1 MPTLSVSLASGSPA
15 SGPGAGPPVS
25 VTWRETRL
33 AWLVLALSL
42 LVTLGA
48 WRWAENDALRER
60 QVEFLTRAA
69 EIREA
74 LRARMTGYQQI
85 LRGAAALFAAS
96 EGVTRE
102 EWRAYHRGLHIEQTY
117 PAIQALA
124 FARAFSP
131 GELPALKR
139 EMQRDGLDGFEV
151 RPPGTRPHYV
161 ANVYVEPFDG
171 LNVKAIGYDMWQD
184 AVRRRTMEQALETR
198 QPAITP
204 KVTLKVDEAS
214 SPVPAFIMYMPAF
227 DRGGRLQGFVL
238 SPFRMPALAADLL
251 TRTSPGVS
259 FAIYDGG
266 ESGDSALLHRSLRAA
281 DHRPLFSTSEIVVFA
296 GRQWTLEFA
305 SEPALESSE
314 ERRTARFALGAGMLL
329 SLSLFWLVHGITT
342 GRQRA
347 LALAREMTAEL
358 REKQR
363 FLSDL
368 IEGSS
373 ALVFVKDRDGRHI
386 LVNRKW
392 EEVTGMARQ
401 DALGKTNAE
410 LFPEEVARWFSEFDG
425 EVIASGTARE
435 MEEVLPAPGGLRHFI
450 SLKFPLKS
458 DAGEVTGVCG
468 VATEITE
475 RKHAE
480 AQLRLAASVF
490 EQANE
495 AITITDEKATIL
507 AVSRRFSA
515 ITGYRADE
523 AIGRNPRLLQS
534 GRHDAAFF
542 RAMWDALNGAGHWS
556 GEIWN
561 KRKDGT
567 IYPEWLSISAVRDEN
582 GRTTHY
588 VAVFSDLTERKAAEQ
603 AVRDSARLMRLIL
616 DTALDAVISMDREG
630 RVLEWNAQAEHMFG
644 YSRTTTI
651 GATLAEL
658 IVPPRLRQA
667 HDAGLKRFLETG
679 EGPALGRRIEVEA
692 MRADGSEFLVELA
705 IATVA
710 EEGRLFFSAFVRDI
724 SERKRH
730 EAEMRQL
737 NRDLER
743 RVAERTGE
751 LQTAVRELEAFS
763 YSVSHDLR
771 APLRAIN
778 GFSQLLEQDYAEGLD
793 ETARGYLARVRA
805 GSIKM
810 GNLIDDL
817 HELSRVSRKNMRIE
831 PVDLSLVAAEIAA
844 ELAEEDPARQVVWD
858 IAPGIA
864 AACDAGLIRSVL
876 ANLLG
881 NAWKYTG
888 KREQARIA
896 FGVEALDGEP
906 VYFVRDNG
914 AGFDMKFAGKLF
926 GAFQRLHA
934 PAEFAGSGIGLATV
948 ARIVQ
953 RHGGR
958 VWGEGKP
965 GEGAVFRFTLRAATD
980 LNPA

>member
-1 MPTLSVSLASGSPA
+1 
-15 SGPGAGPPVS
+15 
-25 VTWRETRL
+25 
-33 AWLVLALSL
+33 
-42 LVTLGA
+42 
-48 WRWAENDALRER
+48 
-60 QVEFLTRAA
+60 
-69 EIREA
+69 
-74 LRARMTGYQQI
+74 
-85 LRGAAALFAAS
+85 
-96 EGVTRE
+96 
-102 EWRAYHRGLHIEQTY
+102 
-117 PAIQALA
+117 
-124 FARAFSP
+124 
-131 GELPALKR
+131 
-139 EMQRDGLDGFEV
+139 
-151 RPPGTRPHYV
+151 
-161 ANVYVEPFDG
+161 
-171 LNVKAIGYDMWQD
+171 
-184 AVRRRTMEQALETR
+184 
-198 QPAITP
+198 
-204 KVTLKVDEAS
+204 
-214 SPVPAFIMYMPAF
+214 
-227 DRGGRLQGFVL
+227 
-238 SPFRMPALAADLL
+238 
-251 TRTSPGVS
+251 
-259 FAIYDGG
+259 
-266 ESGDSALLHRSLRAA
+266 
-281 DHRPLFSTSEIVVFA
+281 
-296 GRQWTLEFA
+296 
-305 SEPALESSE
+305 
-314 ERRTARFALGAGMLL
+314 
-329 SLSLFWLVHGITT
+329 
-342 GRQRA
+342 
-347 LALAREMTAEL
+347 
-358 REKQR
+358 
-363 FLSDL
+363 
-368 IEGSS
+368 
-373 ALVFVKDRDGRHI
+373 
-386 LVNRKW
+386 
-392 EEVTGMARQ
+392 
-401 DALGKTNAE
+401 
-410 LFPEEVARWFSEFDG
+410 
-425 EVIASGTARE
+425 
-435 MEEVLPAPGGLRHFI
+435 
-450 SLKFPLKS
+450 
-458 DAGEVTGVCG
+458 
-468 VATEITE
+468 
-475 RKHAE
+475 
-480 AQLRLAASVF
+480 
-490 EQANE
+490 
-495 AITITDEKATIL
+495 
-507 AVSRRFSA
+507 
-515 ITGYRADE
+515 
-523 AIGRNPRLLQS
+523 
-534 GRHDAAFF
+534 
-542 RAMWDALNGAGHWS
+542 
-556 GEIWN
+556 
-561 KRKDGT
+561 
-567 IYPEWLSISAVRDEN
+567 
-582 GRTTHY
+582 
-588 VAVFSDLTERKAAEQ
+588 
-603 AVRDSARLMRLIL
+603 MRLIL

-751 LQTAVRELEAFS
+751 LQAAVRELEAFS